1 MDLNRIGE
9 LLRYPL
15 VGGVGILGAFFINP
29 KVTVWGPLSDLKDS
43 AGLLHASVLFAIA
56 LTLGSLAYVAH
67 RAAVYPLIHR
77 CVLIGLCL
85 FGIYPLEWKLLIPWI
100 PASLE
105 LHLTR
110 RGWKERETP

>member
-56 LTLGSLAYVAH
+56 LGSV
-67 RAAVYPLIHR
+67 VWP
-77 CVLIGLCL
+77 
-85 FGIYPLEWKLLIPWI
+85 
-100 PASLE
+100 
-105 LHLTR
+105 T
-110 RGWKERETP
+110 